1 MPCPVRLCPRGRSL
15 GQALPWSPLS
25 LPSPCSYRSCRWAL
39 PGGKP
44 SRAALASGRGCCRPP
59 SPGAPS
65 PPLPSPA
72 LPCPL
77 SRNAASSNKLW
88 PAAGLSGSR
97 KQPVNR
103 SNGDACY
110 SPSFQSQALGLCTW
124 LYNLITCI
132 CSYICNFTEEHHT
145 TRANRRPH
153 TINTA
158 DASNTANITMLNS
171 SPDSSVCYFFTRP
184 HYYCITCVFS
194 LTFQL

>member
-1 MPCPVRLCPRGRSL
+1 MNS
-15 GQALPWSPLS
+15 
-25 LPSPCSYRSCRWAL
+25 
-39 PGGKP
+39 
-44 SRAALASGRGCCRPP
+44 
-59 SPGAPS
+59 
-65 PPLPSPA
+65 LPSPA

-77 SRNAASSNKLW
+77 SRNPASSNKLW

-110 SPSFQSQALGLCTW
+110 CPSFQSQALGLCTW
-124 LYNLITCI
+124 LYNLITCL

-158 DASNTANITMLNS
+158 DASNTGNITMLNS

-184 HYYCITCVFS
+184 HYYCITCVFLS
-194 LTFQL
+194 CVPALRLVAKREKQIFLNAPVKS